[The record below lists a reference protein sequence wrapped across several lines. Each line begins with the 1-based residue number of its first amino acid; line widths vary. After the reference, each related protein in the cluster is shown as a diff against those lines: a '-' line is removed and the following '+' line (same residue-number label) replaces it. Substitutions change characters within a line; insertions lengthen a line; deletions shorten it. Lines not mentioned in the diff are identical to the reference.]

1 MIRYLLAG
9 LIAAASLP
17 AAAQVTS
24 TSQTAVQSGASAGA
38 SNNGVSLNN
47 TFEGTDHMR
56 YNYGTQRI
64 EQVAPLSL
72 GGASAGFSN
81 ENCANTTQGGLSTM
95 WFSAAKGNAKES
107 IRCNARR
114 DAGVYTALADS
125 SDQHHE
131 GDMGAKLRAMARWSQ
146 CTATAAQEAA
156 CKAVGILPVEAM
168 LDTAPEQD
176 NSGQRIPHRDAGW
189 TNASQVDKSRTP
201 AARDSGWIEPTHN
214 P

>member
-38 SNNGVSLNN
+38 SNSGVSLNN

-95 WFSAAKGNAKES
+95 WFSAAKGNATES

-114 DAGVYTALADS
+114 DAGVYVALAADAAQVGLA
-125 SDQHHE
+125 DAA
-131 GDMGAKLRAMARWSQ
+131 AKLRAMAWFQ
-146 CTATAAQEAA
+146 KCTATAQEIDA
-156 CKAVGILPVEAM
+156 CQRLGLIGSDGQPVVSDSYHA
-168 LDTAPEQD
+168 T
-176 NSGQRIPHRDAGW
+176 IPTRPAGW
-189 TNASQVDKSRTP
+189 TNEATIDKNRSP

-214 P
+214 L

>member
-95 WFSAAKGNAKES
+95 WFSAAKGNATES

-114 DAGVYTALADS
+114 DAGVYVALAADA
-125 SDQHHE
+125 DANNNHVIA
-131 GDMGAKLRAMARWSQ
+131 AKLRSMAIFQ
-146 CTATAAQEAA
+146 KCTATEQELAA
-156 CKAVGILPVEAM
+156 CKQLGLVADGGTASVNIDSYRAKHAGDPMGIS
-168 LDTAPEQD
+168 DAP
-176 NSGQRIPHRDAGW
+176 
-189 TNASQVDKSRTP
+189 QVDKARTP

>member
-47 TFEGTDHMR
+47 TFEGADHMR
-56 YNYGTQRI
+56 YDYGHQRV

-72 GGASAGFSN
+72 GGAAAGFSN
-81 ENCANTTQGGLSTM
+81 ENCANTTQGGIATM
-95 WFSAAKGNAKES
+95 WFSAAKGNATES

-114 DAGVYTALADS
+114 DAGVYVALAADAAQVGLA
-125 SDQHHE
+125 DAA
-131 GDMGAKLRAMARWSQ
+131 AKLRAMAWFQ
-146 CTATAAQEAA
+146 KCTATAQEIDA
-156 CKAVGILPVEAM
+156 CQKLGLIGMDGQPVVSDSYRA
-168 LDTAPEQD
+168 
-176 NSGQRIPHRDAGW
+176 RIPSRPAGW
-189 TNASQVDKSRTP
+189 TNEQTIDKTKTP
-201 AARDSGWIEPTHN
+201 AAYDSGWVEPTHN